1 MSKNKAQEVETT
13 EVEVKTKEE
22 GVEKK
27 EQEKEVKAEEV
38 KKYSDKDLDKIIQD
52 KFKKWK
58 QIEEEK
64 INEAKKLAAM
74 NENQKTEYERDK
86 LKEELEQLKLEKTLS
101 DMATIAR
108 GILQEKGLNVTDNL
122 IKTFV
127 TQNADETKANIENFI
142 NLFNLEVEKRV
153 TEQLKGQ
160 TPKKMNGVKMSKK
173 DILNVKDAFERK
185 KLISQNLEL
194 FE

>member
-1 MSKNKAQEVETT
+1 MEEKKGQEVETT
-13 EVEVKTKEE
+13 EVEDKEKKA
-22 GVEKK
+22 EKK
-27 EQEKEVKAEEV
+27 EQEKEVKAEEE

-58 QIEEEK
+58 QAEEEK

-86 LKEELEQLKLEKTLS
+86 LKKELEQLKFEKTIS
-101 DMATIAR
+101 DMTTTAR
-108 GILQEKGLNVTDNL
+108 GILQEKGLNIADGL

-127 TQNADETKANIENFI
+127 TQNADETRANIENFI
-142 NLFNLEVEKRV
+142 DLFNLEVEKRV

-160 TPKKMNGVKMSKK
+160 TPKKMNGGKLSKK
-173 DILNVKDAFERK
+173 DILDVKDAFERQ